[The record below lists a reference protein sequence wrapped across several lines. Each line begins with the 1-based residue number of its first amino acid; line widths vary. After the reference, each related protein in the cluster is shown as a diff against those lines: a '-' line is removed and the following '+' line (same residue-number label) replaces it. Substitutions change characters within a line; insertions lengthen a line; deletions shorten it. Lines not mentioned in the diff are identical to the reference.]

1 VFQDLVGN
9 YWTEDNPDPNA
20 RYPRLSL
27 GTNTNNSVM
36 SDYWLADGSY
46 LRLKSAEIG
55 YTFPSKW
62 MKKAK
67 LSSLRLYVSGNNLLT
82 FSQFKLWD
90 PDNMTNPGNY
100 PLTRI
105 VNFGIDLKF

>member
-1 VFQDLVGN
+1 
-9 YWTEDNPDPNA
+9 
-20 RYPRLSL
+20 
-27 GTNTNNSVM
+27 
-36 SDYWLADGSY
+36 
-46 LRLKSAEIG
+46 
-55 YTFPSKW
+55 